1 MLQNE
6 RNSKLKLPPNVVTK
20 FDKIDN
26 MLHFA
31 YQLKYLLND
40 KWQEEWNNSS
50 IQMNEMTS

>member
-40 KWQEEWNNSS
+40 KWQDEWNNSS